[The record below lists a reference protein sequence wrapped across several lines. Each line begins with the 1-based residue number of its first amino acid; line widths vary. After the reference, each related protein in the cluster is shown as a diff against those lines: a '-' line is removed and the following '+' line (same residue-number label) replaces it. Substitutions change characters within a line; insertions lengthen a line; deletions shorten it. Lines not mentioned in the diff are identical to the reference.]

1 MELVQEERFKKL
13 DSLAAEVINECTNSH
28 LPLITNKEDDV
39 NMCQA
44 IDEIREDSRNEG
56 RSEGI
61 EIGSINRSKEMAM
74 KLLKKG
80 TMPLQEISELVE
92 LPISELNAMQQQLF
106 QN

>member
-1 MELVQEERFKKL
+1 
-13 DSLAAEVINECTNSH
+13 
-28 LPLITNKEDDV
+28 
-39 NMCQA
+39 MCQG
-44 IDEIREDSRNEG
+44 IDKIREDSRNEG
-56 RSEGI
+56 RSEGRIEGI

>member
-1 MELVQEERFKKL
+1 
-13 DSLAAEVINECTNSH
+13 
-28 LPLITNKEDDV
+28 
-39 NMCQA
+39 MCQA
-44 IDEIREDSRNEG
+44 IDEIREDSRN
-56 RSEGI
+56 EGI